1 MTTTT
6 QDLNSSAH
14 EAYIDETTGVAVV
27 SQVDPSEVEGSTVLP
42 QLPPQVQ
49 RALASW
55 AEEVQ
60 SNDRRNRPLFR
71 RDKYVTPD
79 KVLEQMILGY
89 ETLDDDIVGNV
100 ADMSESLAFQKVGF
114 ECADQDQEDVWNQI
128 GRDLNLDGF
137 IRTAWRELF
146 TVSQFYAVRWWGL
159 KEYKV
164 RGKRDQRKARKEYQL
179 EVPTAL
185 GFLDPTRV
193 VPVKPD
199 IFGQRQLAWIA
210 TDNDMKL
217 LDSLGGAE
225 EDPLIRSLFVSKYT
239 PLPKEEHDLKNEEIP
254 VDNLILLN
262 PKYVFGHTLTKTPY
276 ERWAKLR
283 MKSVFPLLDLKR
295 QLREMD
301 RAFMLGGINFL
312 VLVTRGTDE
321 LPASK
326 NEVTHTAG
334 MVRTQS
340 RSPIIVSD
348 HRIKVEIITPDLEHI
363 LDDKKWAVL
372 DERIL
377 MRLWGTFQLPSQVSS
392 RETSLTLSRVIAR
405 GIESRR
411 HMLKRT
417 IEKELIREVQE
428 QAHNKEKDFTED
440 ASIEFA
446 PRRMELE
453 MDAALI
459 TVIQELRDRGDLS
472 RETILNELNFD
483 QALEARR
490 REVEKKDYDKIFEP
504 VNVPF
509 DSPNRVTPG
518 GSGRQG
524 GRPPGRGGDNNQ
536 SGANNEQ

>member
-1 MTTTT
+1 MTTT
-6 QDLNSSAH
+6 QDVNSSAH
-14 EAYIDETTGVAVV
+14 EAYVDEATGTVVV
-27 SQVDPSEVEGSTVLP
+27 SDIDPSELEGSQVLP
-42 QLPPQVQ
+42 QLPQPIQ

-60 SNDRRNRPLFR
+60 STQRKNRSLFN

-79 KVLEQMILGY
+79 KVLEQMAVAY

-100 ADMSESLAFQKVGF
+100 ADMSESLAFQKVTF
-114 ECADQDQEDVWNQI
+114 ESADQDQEDVWNQI

-146 TVSQFYAVRWWGL
+146 TVSQFYGVRWWGM
-159 KEYKV
+159 KEYRV
-164 RGKRDQRKARKEYQL
+164 RGKREERQARKSFQL
-179 EVPTAL
+179 EVPLSL
-185 GFLDPTRV
+185 GFMDPTRV
-193 VPVKPD
+193 VPVKANL
-199 IFGQRQLAWIA
+199 FGDAQLAWIA
-210 TDNDMKL
+210 TDGDMKL
-217 LDSLGGAE
+217 LKDLGGTE
-225 EDPLIRSLFVSKYT
+225 EDPLVRQLFVGKYT
-239 PLPKEEHDLKNEEIP
+239 PLPKEEQDLKGEDIP

-262 PKYVFGHTLTKTPY
+262 PKYVFRHTLTKSPY
-276 ERWAKLR
+276 ERWSKLR
-283 MKSVFPLLDLKR
+283 LKSVLPLLDLKR

-312 VLVTRGTDE
+312 VLVTRGSDQ

-326 NEVTHTAG
+326 NEVIQTSS

-340 RSPIIVSD
+340 KSPIIVSD
-348 HRIKVEIITPDLEHI
+348 HRISVEIVTPDLTHI
-363 LDDKKWAVL
+363 LDEDKWAVI
-372 DERIL
+372 DERVL
-377 MRLWGTFQLPSQVSS
+377 MRLWGTFQLPSQVSG

-417 IEKELIREVQE
+417 IEKELIREVQGMP
-428 QAHNKEKDFTED
+428 HNIDQKFTED
-440 ASIEFA
+440 TGIEFA

-453 MDAALI
+453 MDPALI
-459 TVIQELRDRGDLS
+459 NVLQELRDRGDLS

-483 QALEARR
+483 QGLEARR
-490 REVEKKDYDKIFEP
+490 REIEKEDYDDTFTP

-524 GRPPGRGGDNNQ
+524 GRPPGGGGND
-536 SGANNEQ
+536 EQ